1 MACQFFSKCDVGGM
15 RWSRLRDHVAV
26 LLALMACL
34 GTGVAMSQVSA
45 PVSAVR
51 EASAAASVASAG
63 AAASAPKGAASAT
76 EPGLA
81 GLRSS
86 ADKIQFNQQQLG
98 STSVVKSITV
108 AADPA
113 ASATATFE
121 VHASGDFTVAPTRCE
136 IPAKGSCA
144 LSVSF
149 APTKTGETSS
159 AIVVSTAHG
168 GPTRVIA
175 ELTAQGIDLCQA
187 RGLFPCTPW
196 WAVAPVGF
204 LALWYWVA
212 VIITR
217 WNRVARPTRELLRA
231 EIEAVKVRLAGLVC
245 TGSAPQ
251 ACHAQVTALLDLAS
265 KCLHQG
271 SGLNWLLAVVFW
283 SRGEEQAGWQLLHEA
298 KEQIAPLLPPEE
310 LRVALEDAEV
320 QLRQA
325 AITETLALAD
335 HIHTELTHTVLDVA
349 DRPAALMRETLA
361 FVTAAASDVAADV
374 AAMQEAKSS
383 ANSAD
388 MATLSARL
396 VTALAPGAA
405 LSAPIKLALT
415 AAMPWEYQLVLEHAS
430 TVFLPEARR
439 MHDNFN
445 ALPVGT
451 DATTLREDL
460 HRCLDAFQ
468 KQFLPHAEVLRQR
481 LELALE
487 SAPQPQSQRRASL
500 LSEARNQLYDS
511 SDTEFAS
518 IASWHKKTA
527 WLVGSSL
534 LLVVVLSATF
544 GNATFFLL
552 GALGGLMSR
561 LSRVLVRQQVPT
573 DYGFS
578 WTTLFLSPMVGALA
592 GWSGMLL
599 LALAVKYQVLG
610 ELFASV
616 KWTNPQSE
624 LAMGL
629 ALLLGTSEKMFVK
642 IVEGVEGKMGVGGAA
657 DAAAGAVKSPNPTA
671 NATPKGTTPVAK
683 SKATTVTSPAVKS
696 ASQAEPKHAQAL
708 LSRRSHGH

>member
-1 MACQFFSKCDVGGM
+1 VGGT
-15 RWSRLRDHVAV
+15 RWSRLRDLVAV
-26 LLALMACL
+26 PLALMVCL
-34 GTGVAMSQVSA
+34 GTWAAKPQVTV

-51 EASAAASVASAG
+51 AASAAASAASAG
-63 AAASAPKGAASAT
+63 AAASAPKGVASAP
-76 EPGLA
+76 EAGLA

-86 ADKIQFNQQQLG
+86 TDKIQFDQQQLG

-108 AADPA
+108 TADPA

-121 VHASGDFTVAPTRCE
+121 VHASGDFTVAPTKCE
-136 IPAKGSCA
+136 IAAKGSCA

-159 AIVVSTAHG
+159 AIVVSNAHG

-175 ELTAQGIDLCQA
+175 ELAAKGIDLCQA
-187 RGLFPCTPW
+187 RGLFPCTHW

-212 VIITR
+212 VIVTR

-231 EIEAVKVRLAGLVC
+231 EIEDVKVRLAGLAC

-251 ACHAQVTALLDLAS
+251 ACYAQVTALLDLAS

-283 SRGEEQAGWQLLHEA
+283 SRGGEQAGWQHLHEA
-298 KEQIAPLLPPEE
+298 KEQIAALLPPEE

-325 AITETLALAD
+325 ATTESLALAD
-335 HIHTELTHTVLDVA
+335 HIHAELERTVVDVA
-349 DRPAALMRETLA
+349 DRPAALLRETLA
-361 FVTAAASDVAADV
+361 FVTAAASDLAADV
-374 AAMQEAKSS
+374 AAMQDAKSS
-383 ANSAD
+383 AKSAD
-388 MATLSARL
+388 MAALSARL
-396 VTALAPGAA
+396 VTALAPEAA
-405 LSAPIKLALT
+405 LLVPIKLALT
-415 AAMPWEYQLVLEHAS
+415 AAMPWQYQMLLESASQVLQVAE
-430 TVFLPEARR
+430 L
-439 MHDNFN
+439 MHESLNS
-445 ALPVGT
+445 PPGET
-451 DATTLREDL
+451 DETKLREVWR
-460 HRCLDAFQ
+460 HRLDAFH
-468 KQFLPHAEVLRQR
+468 KQFLTPAEALRKR
-481 LELALE
+481 LEFALASEPL
-487 SAPQPQSQRRASL
+487 PPSQRRASL

-561 LSRVLVRQQVPT
+561 LSRVLVRQQVQT

-616 KWTNPQSE
+616 KWANPQSE

-642 IVEGVEGKMGVGGAA
+642 IVEGIEGKMGVGAAA
-657 DAAAGAVKSPNPTA
+657 DAAAAGAVKSPEPTTRA
-671 NATPKGTTPVAK
+671 IPKGTTPVAK
-683 SKATTVTSPAVKS
+683 SKATTVTSPAVKA
-696 ASQAEPKHAQAL
+696 ASQAEPKHMQAL
-708 LSRRSHGH
+708 LSPSPSGTGGG